1 MSGCCAEMV
10 AWGWVKEE
18 VYRAKYHTLEQLED
32 RIRKVIT
39 NVSHDFLQKTVD
51 SIPGRLRKLVDAACA
66 YVEF

>member
-1 MSGCCAEMV
+1 MV
-10 AWGWVKEE
+10 AWGWAKEE
-18 VYRAKYHTLEQLED
+18 VYRAKCHTLEQLED